1 VGSGRWRRDWAVR
14 RRRVRTWWPGAG
26 RPADQQLTRLAQR
39 FWLHRD
45 LDNRD
50 HNRNVVNVS
59 SLSASRVY
67 PGGQAVY
74 AASKA
79 ALNQLSRHLA
89 AEFGVFGVRVNALAP
104 NNFPSVVR
112 TESVASAIA
121 RLDGESV
128 TGRVLVLDVAEQ
140 SSASVG

>member
-1 VGSGRWRRDWAVR
+1 M
-14 RRRVRTWWPGAG
+14 
-26 RPADQQLTRLAQR
+26 
-39 FWLHRD
+39 
-45 LDNRD
+45 
-50 HNRNVVNVS
+50 S

-79 ALNQLSRHLA
+79 VLNQLTRHLA
-89 AEFGVFGVRVNALAP
+89 AEFGVLGVRVNALAP

-128 TGRVLVLDVAEQ
+128 TDACSCSTAPNSPRRQSARRSFSDASSSCRDVG
-140 SSASVG
+140 S